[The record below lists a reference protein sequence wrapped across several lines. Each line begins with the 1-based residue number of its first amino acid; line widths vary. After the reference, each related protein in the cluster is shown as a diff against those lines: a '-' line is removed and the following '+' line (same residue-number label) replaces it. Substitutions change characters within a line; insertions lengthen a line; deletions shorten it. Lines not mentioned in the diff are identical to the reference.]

1 VYRQLIRHFF
11 GRFFDTESLSPQG
24 DPQAGVIQ
32 TLGILAVPSA
42 FFVLLFRPLT
52 LWDWNLCM
60 VRYLFVL
67 FSMVVMGFV
76 MVFEWDALFLDA
88 RDHQVLTPMPIRR
101 RTLLLA
107 KAIALGIFLTM
118 FLVDINFFGV
128 LFWPGVDGG
137 ANSFAILTAHVIAVV
152 AAGLFSALAIAAIHG
167 IIATVFR
174 GRLYRR
180 VSVTVQ
186 TLLMFT
192 LVMLLV
198 LTPLIAGRT
207 EELVKQNSAFL
218 YWFPGSWFIGFYE
231 QLRPVTKNPL
241 LLGLGARALPAMLIA
256 AVVFV
261 LTFLWGPPVAPPT
274 AASARRRYIMLR
286 SPVQN
291 AVFHFITQSIT
302 RSVKHRLFLA
312 TYGGFGVAVAV
323 ISLTSGPAGLL
334 RLPLTLSFVLVS
346 ALRAA
351 FNFPSEL
358 RANWAFQ
365 LGEIHPAAEY
375 LSATRKWIVVCAVVP
390 LFVLLAPMELLCF
403 SPGIAIFHL
412 AYGVTLSLLL
422 VELMFLGFRKIP
434 FTCAHLPGKVNLT
447 FLGVMYIFGFT
458 TYSRTMAAFE
468 EWLSASPLYSAL
480 FFATAFTALALLAFV
495 RDRQIAGI
503 AALDYEDAP
512 DPVIRTL
519 GLSPE

>member
-1 VYRQLIRHFF
+1 
-11 GRFFDTESLSPQG
+11 
-24 DPQAGVIQ
+24 
-32 TLGILAVPSA
+32 
-42 FFVLLFRPLT
+42 
-52 LWDWNLCM
+52 
-60 VRYLFVL
+60 
-67 FSMVVMGFV
+67 
-76 MVFEWDALFLDA
+76 
-88 RDHQVLTPMPIRR
+88 
-101 RTLLLA
+101 
-107 KAIALGIFLTM
+107 
-118 FLVDINFFGV
+118 
-128 LFWPGVDGG
+128 
-137 ANSFAILTAHVIAVV
+137 
-152 AAGLFSALAIAAIHG
+152 
-167 IIATVFR
+167 
-174 GRLYRR
+174 
-180 VSVTVQ
+180 
-186 TLLMFT
+186 
-192 LVMLLV
+192 
-198 LTPLIAGRT
+198 
-207 EELVKQNSAFL
+207 
-218 YWFPGSWFIGFYE
+218 
-231 QLRPVTKNPL
+231 
-241 LLGLGARALPAMLIA
+241 
-256 AVVFV
+256 
-261 LTFLWGPPVAPPT
+261 
-274 AASARRRYIMLR
+274 MLR

-365 LGEIHPAAEY
+365 LGEIHPVAEY

-390 LFVLLAPMELLCF
+390 LFVLLAPMELVCF
-403 SPGIAIFHL
+403 SPGIAMFHL

-447 FLGVMYIFGFT
+447 FLAVMYIFGFT

-480 FFATAFTALALLAFV
+480 FFATAFTALTLLAAV
-495 RDRQIAGI
+495 RDRQIAAI